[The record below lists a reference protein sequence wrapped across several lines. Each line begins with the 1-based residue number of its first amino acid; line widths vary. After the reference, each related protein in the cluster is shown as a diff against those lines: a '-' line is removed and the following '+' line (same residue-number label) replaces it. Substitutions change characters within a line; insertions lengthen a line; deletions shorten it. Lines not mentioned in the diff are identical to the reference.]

1 MLIFSEFC
9 KICQNFAEFFAESCQ
24 ILIKIFRDFPKM
36 QHFLKISE
44 KCCKIAIDS
53 LVLRDEQILGQ
64 ESGKRGQN
72 LGQKLG
78 KGRQKFG
85 QHLGHRQFYNK
96 ETRFADIMSEM
107 LFKILLS
114 FAQIMSQIMSENLH
128 RFAEI
133 FILRAA
139 AAAANVFRDKIWNK
153 ISDNIW
159 DKISDKTSDKM
170 SDKIRDKYS
179 DKIWDKYSDTISNTC
194 RTQFRTQTKL

>member
-1 MLIFSEFC
+1 ML
-9 KICQNFAEFFAESCQ
+9 QNRN
-24 ILIKIFRDFPKM
+24 L
-36 QHFLKISE
+36 
-44 KCCKIAIDS
+44 DS

-85 QHLGHRQFYNK
+85 QHFGHRQFYNK

-133 FILRAA
+133 FIIR
-139 AAAANVFRDKIWNK
+139 AAAANVFGDKIWNK
-153 ISDNIW
+153 SSDNIW
-159 DKISDKTSDKM
+159 DKIWDKI

-179 DKIWDKYSDTISNTC
+179 DKIWDKYSDKILNTC
-194 RTQFRTQTKL
+194 RTQFRTQTKPQILSKIVF

>member
-1 MLIFSEFC
+1 ML
-9 KICQNFAEFFAESCQ
+9 QNRN
-24 ILIKIFRDFPKM
+24 L
-36 QHFLKISE
+36 
-44 KCCKIAIDS
+44 DS

-133 FILRAA
+133 FIIR
-139 AAAANVFRDKIWNK
+139 AAAANVFGDKIWNK
-153 ISDNIW
+153 SSDNIW
-159 DKISDKTSDKM
+159 DKI

-179 DKIWDKYSDTISNTC
+179 DKIWDKYSDKILNTC
-194 RTQFRTQTKL
+194 RIQFRTQTKPQILSEIVF

>member
-1 MLIFSEFC
+1 
-9 KICQNFAEFFAESCQ
+9 
-24 ILIKIFRDFPKM
+24 M

-96 ETRFADIMSEM
+96 ETRFAEIMSEM
-107 LFKILLS
+107 LFKILLR

-128 RFAEI
+128 RFAET
-133 FILRAA
+133 FIIR
-139 AAAANVFRDKIWNK
+139 AAAANVFGDKIWNK
-153 ISDNIW
+153 SSDNIW
-159 DKISDKTSDKM
+159 DKIL
-170 SDKIRDKYS
+170 DKIRDKYS
-179 DKIWDKYSDTISNTC
+179 DKIWDKYSDKIFNTC
-194 RTQFRTQTKL
+194 RTQFRTQTKPQILSEIVF

>member
-1 MLIFSEFC
+1 
-9 KICQNFAEFFAESCQ
+9 
-24 ILIKIFRDFPKM
+24 M
-36 QHFLKISE
+36 QHFSE
-44 KCCKIAIDS
+44 NFRKMLQNRNLDS

-85 QHLGHRQFYNK
+85 QHLGHRQFYNE

-114 FAQIMSQIMSENLH
+114 FAQSMSQIMSENMH

-133 FILRAA
+133 FIIR
-139 AAAANVFRDKIWNK
+139 AAAANVFGDKIWNK
-153 ISDNIW
+153 SSDNIW
-159 DKISDKTSDKM
+159 DKI

>member
-1 MLIFSEFC
+1 ML
-9 KICQNFAEFFAESCQ
+9 QNRN
-24 ILIKIFRDFPKM
+24 L
-36 QHFLKISE
+36 
-44 KCCKIAIDS
+44 DS

-96 ETRFADIMSEM
+96 ETRFADIMSEI

-114 FAQIMSQIMSENLH
+114 FPQIMSQIMSENLH

-159 DKISDKTSDKM
+159 DKIWDKM
-170 SDKIRDKYS
+170 SDKIS
-179 DKIWDKYSDTISNTC
+179 DKIWDKNSDKIRGKYSDKILNTC
-194 RTQFRTQTKL
+194 RTQFRTQTKPQILSEIVF

>member
-1 MLIFSEFC
+1 ML
-9 KICQNFAEFFAESCQ
+9 QNRN
-24 ILIKIFRDFPKM
+24 L
-36 QHFLKISE
+36 
-44 KCCKIAIDS
+44 DS

-114 FAQIMSQIMSENLH
+114 FPQIMSQIMSENLH

-133 FILRAA
+133 FIIRAA
-139 AAAANVFRDKIWNK
+139 GSGSKRFWGQNLEQKFGQHLGQNLGQNFGQNSGQRFG
-153 ISDNIW
+153 
-159 DKISDKTSDKM
+159 
-170 SDKIRDKYS
+170 
-179 DKIWDKYSDTISNTC
+179 
-194 RTQFRTQTKL
+194 QKLGQIFG

>member
-1 MLIFSEFC
+1 MLIFSEFG

-36 QHFLKISE
+36 QHFLKKILISE

-53 LVLRDEQILGQ
+53 LVLRYEQILGQ

-96 ETRFADIMSEM
+96 ETRFAENMSEM
-107 LFKILLS
+107 LSEILPS
-114 FAQIMSQIMSENLH
+114 FAENMSEILFEILQ
-128 RFAEI
+128 RFAQNL
-133 FILRAA
+133 FITAA
-139 AAAANVFRDKIWNK
+139 SSSKRI
-153 ISDNIW
+153 
-159 DKISDKTSDKM
+159 
-170 SDKIRDKYS
+170 
-179 DKIWDKYSDTISNTC
+179 
-194 RTQFRTQTKL
+194 

>member
-1 MLIFSEFC
+1 MKLLS
-9 KICQNFAEFFAESCQ
+9 KLAV
-24 ILIKIFRDFPKM
+24 FP
-36 QHFLKISE
+36 LLLISE
-44 KCCKIAIDS
+44 NAANRNLDS

-133 FILRAA
+133 FIIRAA
-139 AAAANVFRDKIWNK
+139 SSGSKRFWGQNLEQKFGQYLGQNFGQNFGQNSGQIFGQNLGQ
-153 ISDNIW
+153 I
-159 DKISDKTSDKM
+159 
-170 SDKIRDKYS
+170 
-179 DKIWDKYSDTISNTC
+179 
-194 RTQFRTQTKL
+194 FG

>member
-1 MLIFSEFC
+1 ML
-9 KICQNFAEFFAESCQ
+9 QN
-24 ILIKIFRDFPKM
+24 LN
-36 QHFLKISE
+36 L
-44 KCCKIAIDS
+44 DS

-96 ETRFADIMSEM
+96 ETRFADIMSEI

-114 FAQIMSQIMSENLH
+114 FPQIMSQIMSENLH

-159 DKISDKTSDKM
+159 DKISDKMSDKM

-194 RTQFRTQTKL
+194 RTQFRTQTKPQILSKIVF

>member
-1 MLIFSEFC
+1 ML
-9 KICQNFAEFFAESCQ
+9 QNRN
-24 ILIKIFRDFPKM
+24 L
-36 QHFLKISE
+36 
-44 KCCKIAIDS
+44 DS

-85 QHLGHRQFYNK
+85 QHFGHRQFYNK
-96 ETRFADIMSEM
+96 ETRFADIMSEI
-107 LFKILLS
+107 LFQILLN

-133 FILRAA
+133 FIIRAA

-153 ISDNIW
+153 SSDNIW
-159 DKISDKTSDKM
+159 DKIWDKI

-179 DKIWDKYSDTISNTC
+179 DKIWDKYSDKILNTC
-194 RTQFRTQTKL
+194 RIQFRTQTKPQILSEIVF

>member
-1 MLIFSEFC
+1 
-9 KICQNFAEFFAESCQ
+9 
-24 ILIKIFRDFPKM
+24 M

-96 ETRFADIMSEM
+96 ETRFAENMSEM
-107 LFKILLS
+107 LSEISPS
-114 FAQIMSQIMSENLH
+114 FAQIMSEIVFEILQ
-128 RFAEI
+128 RFAENF
-133 FILRAA
+133 FITA
-139 AAAANVFRDKIWNK
+139 AAAANVFRANFGTRFGAKFG
-153 ISDNIW
+153 
-159 DKISDKTSDKM
+159 T
-170 SDKIRDKYS
+170 
-179 DKIWDKYSDTISNTC
+179 TC
-194 RTQFRTQTKL
+194 GTKFGA